1 MPSTAS
7 PTPDKLHD
15 IDLERG
21 YFSRTSAQDLTN
33 AFKNFERENEQNHIN
48 HICVFFHGGLVTR
61 SEGLDTAHFLING
74 YTNAGAYP
82 FFFIWNSDLLS
93 TLKDRIRQHSEDPVF
108 ATVVRHTELTVAGKI
123 RAALDKQK
131 LPPLPAPAKIAR
143 SGPRMFGQLAELG
156 RAYDEAWAKRAG
168 AQLGCSQRELEQFAR
183 FALSAEKAVP
193 VKRRRLKLTRPSD
206 VYARIIERFNTGHD
220 HGLYTTTL
228 EEWLIEFGLGRFG
241 SNTWRTMQK
250 FIKNSFD
257 ASVKAGGTAFV
268 GHLCDVW
275 NKAPKTRVTLIG
287 HSAGSIY
294 VQRMIEALNA
304 RLPAGSPAQLEIILL
319 APAISFARM
328 NAGLSVLRKRVR
340 GLRVFA
346 LKDEIE
352 SSYFEV
358 WPYDKSLL
366 YIVSSLCERDPYADR
381 PLVGMQRY
389 WSGSS
394 PYAIPEIEEVT
405 GFIEPPRMIRTVW
418 ALTKPNA
425 KPGWRSQAKK
435 HGEFPEECYTNGSVC
450 HILSHGF

>member
-1 MPSTAS
+1 
-7 PTPDKLHD
+7 
-15 IDLERG
+15 
-21 YFSRTSAQDLTN
+21 
-33 AFKNFERENEQNHIN
+33 
-48 HICVFFHGGLVTR
+48 
-61 SEGLDTAHFLING
+61 
-74 YTNAGAYP
+74 
-82 FFFIWNSDLLS
+82 
-93 TLKDRIRQHSEDPVF
+93 
-108 ATVVRHTELTVAGKI
+108 
-123 RAALDKQK
+123 
-131 LPPLPAPAKIAR
+131 
-143 SGPRMFGQLAELG
+143 MFGQLAELG

-183 FALSAEKAVP
+183 FVLNAEKAVP

-241 SNTWRTMQK
+241 SRTWRTMQR
-250 FIKNSFD
+250 FIRNSFG
-257 ASVKAGGTAFV
+257 ARVKAGGTAFV

-275 NKAPKTRVTLIG
+275 KKAPKTRVTLIG

-304 RLPAGSPAQLEIILL
+304 RLPVGSPAQLEIILL

-366 YIVSSLCERDPYADR
+366 YIVSSLCERDPYADK
-381 PLVGMQRY
+381 PLV
-389 WSGSS
+389 
-394 PYAIPEIEEVT
+394 A
-405 GFIEPPRMIRTVW
+405 
-418 ALTKPNA
+418 
-425 KPGWRSQAKK
+425 
-435 HGEFPEECYTNGSVC
+435 
-450 HILSHGF
+450 

>member
-15 IDLERG
+15 IVLKRG
-21 YFSRTSAQDLTN
+21 YFSRRTSAQDLTN
-33 AFKNFERENEQNHIN
+33 AFKNFERENNN
-48 HICVFFHGGLVTR
+48 HICVFFHGGLVSE
-61 SEGLDTAHFLING
+61 SEGLNTAHFLLNG

-82 FFFIWNSDLLS
+82 FFFIWKSDLLS
-93 TLKDRIRQHSEDPVF
+93 TLKDRIRRYSEDPVF
-108 ATVVRHTELTVAGKI
+108 AMVVRHTALTVAGKI
-123 RAALDKQK
+123 RAALDRQK
-131 LPPLPAPAKIAR
+131 LPPLPAVKIA
-143 SGPRMFGQLAELG
+143 SGPRMYGQLAELG

-183 FALSAEKAVP
+183 FVLNAEKAVP

-206 VYARIIERFNTGHD
+206 PLARIIERLNNGHD
-220 HGLYTTTL
+220 HHGWYTTNL

-241 SNTWRTMQK
+241 SNTWRTMQS
-250 FIKNSFD
+250 FIENSFD
-257 ASVKAGGTAFV
+257 ASAKAGGTAFV

-275 NKAPKTRVTLIG
+275 KRAPKTRVTLIG

-304 RLPAGSPAQLEIILL
+304 RLPVGSPAQVEIILL

-328 NAGLSVLRKRVR
+328 NTGLSVLRKRVR

-352 SSYFEV
+352 STYFEV
-358 WPYDKSLL
+358 WPYYGSLL
-366 YIVSSLCERDPYADR
+366 YIVSSLCERDRYADK

-389 WSGSS
+389 WGGTK
-394 PYAIPEIEEVT
+394 PYAIPEIQEVT
-405 GFIEPPRMIRTVW
+405 RFIEPPPRMKRTVW
-418 ALTKPNA
+418 AQTKPKA

-435 HGEFPEECYTNGSVC
+435 HGEFPEECCTNRSVC
-450 HILSHGF
+450 HILRNGF

>member
-1 MPSTAS
+1 MPSTAW

-33 AFKNFERENEQNHIN
+33 AFKNFERENIN
-48 HICVFFHGGLVTR
+48 HICVFFHGGLVSR
-61 SEGLDTAHFLING
+61 SEGLDAAHFLING

-93 TLKDRIRQHSEDPVF
+93 TLKDRIRQCSEDPVF
-108 ATVVRHTELTVAGKI
+108 AMVVRHTALTVAGKM
-123 RAALDKQK
+123 RAALDRQK

-143 SGPRMFGQLAELG
+143 SGPRMFGQLAELS

-183 FALSAEKAVP
+183 FVLNAEKAVP

-206 VYARIIERFNTGHD
+206 PYARVIERLNTGHD
-220 HGLYTTTL
+220 HHGWYTTSL
-228 EEWLIEFGLGRFG
+228 EEWLIQFGLGDFG
-241 SNTWRTMQK
+241 NRTWRRMQG
-250 FIKNSFD
+250 FIENSFD
-257 ASVKAGGTAFV
+257 ASAKAGGTAFV
-268 GHLCDVW
+268 GQLCDAW

-287 HSAGSIY
+287 HSAGGIY

-304 RLPAGSPAQLEIILL
+304 HLPAGSTAQLEIILL

-352 SSYFEV
+352 SRYFEV
-358 WPYDKSLL
+358 WPYYGSLL
-366 YIVSSLCERDPYADR
+366 YIVSSLCERDLYADK

-389 WSGSS
+389 WSGSR
-394 PYAIPEIEEVT
+394 PYAIPEIQEVT
-405 GFIEPPRMIRTVW
+405 GFIEPPRIKRTVW

-425 KPGWRSQAKK
+425 KPGWRSQAKM
-435 HGEFPEECYTNGSVC
+435 HGEFPKEPCTNGSVC